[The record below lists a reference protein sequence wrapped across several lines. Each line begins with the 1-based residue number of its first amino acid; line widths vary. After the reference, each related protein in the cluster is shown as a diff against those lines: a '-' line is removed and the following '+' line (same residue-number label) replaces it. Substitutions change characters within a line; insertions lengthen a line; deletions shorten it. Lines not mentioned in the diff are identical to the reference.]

1 MSQVDKEEMSREE
14 SVLTQELRVYQI
26 NSSGGAQ
33 SKQRRYYYFAQYVVE
48 FWNLLRWEVVD
59 VKTLQKLKKALDKF
73 RQENRTEILKM
84 NIIAY
89 LEASE
94 SKITVIR
101 RACWGNIFLS

>member
-1 MSQVDKEEMSREE
+1 M
-14 SVLTQELRVYQI
+14 
-26 NSSGGAQ
+26 
-33 SKQRRYYYFAQYVVE
+33 
-48 FWNLLRWEVVD
+48 D

-73 RQENRTEILKM
+73 RQENQTEILKM

-101 RACWGNIFLS
+101 RACWGNISLS